1 MGAKM
6 FLSAGLALVVT
17 LQVAT
22 SAPDART
29 EAFDKLCA
37 KIQKDSGAVSDAEI
51 IKAVDEGRELGKPYV
66 ASLAVKRYLATKLK
80 PSLPVLKKAIDNAV
94 LVGDFQ
100 TVAARCKMYLQSAQ
114 PGNEAS
120 DVAATLYAAQI
131 DFLDDKDDTYRF
143 MTEEAGKFR
152 QGINAR
158 KFDAWYLNEAV
169 RRNDVPGAAKRLVL
183 VLGSN
188 LPIEEER
195 THFWAKLDWLI
206 AEIGR
211 PVPSKYEAASDCVKL
226 ATLIRGDEIRKAKC
240 GFYAANLKFKAGAAG
255 KEAEVLDKEFQ
266 PVIAAANA
274 YLGRSLTAETLKD
287 VLFVFADGDPNRGWR
302 ENQTALKQAF
312 FVSAFDRISDAD
324 REALMLW
331 DYRGYIA
338 TTEQWIALGSKH
350 AALFKRASGT
360 RSIPLTTSSPDP
372 AIFKKQAAFLQGV
385 PSSSAAQINSLAAS
399 TDLNA
404 CLDYLIQKES
414 WHLPVSSFHGVL
426 NNIWNVYSSFPRD
439 EQNKLPGDYRD
450 KAWAR
455 MGSQHVSKT
464 PLALNHNIAKDVLQ
478 YSWRSLEDK
487 SQFKAVLAAY
497 DWVPYVS
504 KERKGVFSSAY
515 SEFKGWAEKIR
526 RENAPTR
533 QNAKNARSE
542 LQKDNKKLSDISV
555 KLAAVPADK
564 PDDKKPLAEAKKKQ
578 EDVIAARN
586 KEIQDL
592 DAKIKKLDA
601 DMAIVTSLEGEFK
614 RVQSLAGDP
623 NKAPNPLCKQ
633 WGLMIKAQQ
642 AGNAGQFVQAARG
655 LYQQVKDVERNRTP
669 FGREAIERLFRPTTV
684 KGKPIDIIDF
694 QCEVLADQ
702 LTRWNPNGPNDRIV
716 EMAGWIVS
724 SKSNWGWG
732 RIPKNDMAQAI
743 KINAVIEKAVTAKL
757 GQGNWRQLFDWML
770 NTRKGQGWKNLD
782 LNKALLTRIIKEKR
796 LPAVTLMAYIQGGE
810 FGKELAEQFPVA
822 SYFDDAFVQ
831 EATASKYM
839 DYLYRHRGGAD
850 EKSKIRNFAAKTLQG
865 MSILPL
871 EYSTAKPKYTA
882 TALSE
887 WHSSAMS
894 TEEAL
899 RNATLTKIESYYGKT
914 RFDDVALGA
923 WSFRYRLKADTPEK
937 RKEFFANLSTYLDR
951 VAKAPVRVPLPY
963 LGALAQIPGDQ
974 KLTDEELA
982 VLIKMFSPA
991 CKPAAWRGSSYY
1003 DLAAKRLQD
1012 ELLEKGREKDL
1023 YALIPHFWGIGRSH
1037 GSDGLRAF
1045 ADFAEKVA
1053 KQEKYELATV
1063 YSATGLDYMGTSLD
1077 GALKNKLTV
1086 VRSKAITEVG
1096 GAIPVDPSDPRYA
1109 LFAAQADYFN
1119 GSVQRAW
1126 QSYLSRKTYFS
1137 KTIAELD
1144 TAFVTWVINMHS
1156 QASEFNEAENYC
1168 RTLMKLMD
1176 DDTSRFSAETRALV
1190 ILTYA
1195 DIAFHRLE
1203 YPRAKALYGKIVAAK
1218 EFEGTRA
1225 QIDAHLRMAEV
1236 DRLTGQFD
1244 EAIKRVEELLR
1255 NKTRYVQMEGFYHLA
1270 LIRFD
1275 MEEPL
1280 EAHLLLN
1287 KVFAMNPSHAN
1298 ARILEGRVNL
1308 ILKDYE
1314 KASEIRHVGISL
1326 ERDVIVPGKPLRMS
1340 LLDQN
1345 LSVVGRSTAIEIRVW
1360 TDSGDEEVLIL
1371 TPFADSKTRF
1381 EGELFT
1387 ALAAVEK
1394 GDKVLQLLGNDKVRY
1409 DFTDEFKK
1417 SHKVSDSVKH
1427 TLSVVSD
1434 SNMYTSSGKI
1444 LTSEEYE
1451 TRALEEKIRQR
1462 MKEAQPRAEV
1472 ALSARRP
1479 ANQIKPG
1486 NKINVRVVDPDRS
1499 ITAGKDKLAVR
1510 VLTSSGDKVPAF
1522 MLVETDTHSG
1532 IFEGAIPTESAPATA
1547 YATDSMEGREPNFVI
1562 SSGSYPA
1569 WVALADNERP
1579 KEFSID
1585 LNEFVGLGVMKL
1597 DAGEVGRRLTDFAIL
1612 ASPNGRDFHAVG
1624 SWPRTFEAWD
1634 GSPTAVIMKPVTD
1647 GKPAPSRSADALPNV
1662 ASIDGMIGN
1671 ASWNDKRQVKSE
1683 SMSASWDS
1691 KLLGV
1696 ADELKIGN
1704 NDTYILRYSGGFY
1717 LPTRQV
1723 RTLKL
1728 NSKGEGYKI
1737 LLTVDGKVGTT
1748 TDDEGRNVPSPLEFT
1763 DALKKGVHKV
1773 EIYVESV
1780 RNKKVEFDLLCDVD
1794 DKGTIGPCPADMF
1807 NPESHPEIRE
1817 ALYLAPA
1824 GITPNED
1831 ATSFNITFGEGT
1843 RARVLKI
1850 VMSDFETDAPAIN
1863 KITLKSDEGRSLLP
1877 TLSDLMALRQNER
1890 LEIVPGDKI
1899 SISYEDPKYIDKD
1912 SKVHETF
1919 LSATYANA
1927 KVSAVFVKSEEETTR
1942 YVPLRR
1948 FTAGDAVATLIN
1960 DPDMDVSEK
1969 LDVVNF
1975 TVRAGSGSPKNL
1987 QALETGKHTGIF
1999 VGRFFPV
2006 EGTPERASEIM
2017 VEEDDE
2023 VIISYFDAEN
2033 IDPGVGW
2040 ERTASIEQAHY
2051 ETPELRVYNVESREL
2066 TEEELQGKRAGEM
2079 TTRTLTALRP
2089 EEQTEKEAVTSML
2102 GGSILVELLWPTIAR
2117 SPESEATVFVQ
2128 TSAGRTARGAEIV
2141 KPFDTGVSG
2150 TLEVTKTISGSAGM
2164 KVPPGYDRCQ
2174 VVGDKFA
2181 GSALDDGR
2189 FMFSLPVELSEEE
2202 ATDTVSV
2209 KSDDDVFIGFRYV
2222 DDKGATNWI
2231 TRQVKLISDGFFDV
2245 MDRDYE
2251 NVAEGRYVGE
2261 SVYFRVI
2268 NLKKDVSDERDTV
2281 QVKLAC
2287 GAAEKNIELRET
2299 FAHSGVFKGM
2309 VDFGYATGK
2318 ASDLD
2323 EPGSM
2328 PVTYGSTVTTSYD
2341 PGEGGK
2347 VITHEVGIFKG
2358 SDGDVMP
2365 FTKRFKDPEMA
2376 VRTRLTVAEAYF
2388 ELAKKHRR
2396 MKQEKLA
2403 EEEIAEGK
2411 RLMEESLKDFPET
2424 DMRAQAD
2431 YLLANLV
2438 LELAEETDDPKEKQ
2452 KHYNAAVV
2460 QFSTIVSTYNGS
2472 TYAPKAQFKKALALE
2487 KMGDID
2493 RASDEYV
2500 KLSYRWPDN
2509 ELVPETIARL
2519 GQYFFTKGKEQ
2530 GALAKAATDLVKQE
2544 VHTIK
2549 SREEFTTAAEVF
2561 RSLAV
2566 RFPTHSL
2573 AEKTTALA
2581 AQCFMRAENCDSA
2594 ITTFE
2599 LIVDNPDANNELKAE
2614 SMYWCGDCYTRMKG
2628 GASMIEAY
2636 RMFKGLTWDY
2646 PASKWAKFARG
2657 RLADETMVKIDEA
2670 EDTEI
2675 GGRPEEE

>member
-1 MGAKM
+1 MGAKV
-6 FLSAGLALVVT
+6 FVIAGLSLVVT
-17 LQVAT
+17 LQIAT

-29 EAFDKLCA
+29 EAFGALCA
-37 KIQKDSGAVSDAEI
+37 KIQKDAGATSDAEI
-51 IKAVDEGRELGKPYV
+51 IKAIDEGRDLGKPYV
-66 ASLAVKRYLATKLK
+66 ASLAVKRYLSTRLK

-100 TVAARCKMYLQSAQ
+100 TVSARCKMYLQSAQ
-114 PGNEAS
+114 PGQEAS
-120 DVAATLYAAQI
+120 DVAAALYAAQI

-143 MTEEAGKFR
+143 MTAEAGKFR
-152 QGINAR
+152 HGINAR
-158 KFDAWYLNEAV
+158 KFDAWYLDEAV
-169 RRNDVPGAAKRLVL
+169 RRSDVPGAAKRLAIVF
-183 VLGSN
+183 GGN

-195 THFWAKLDWLI
+195 THFWSKLDWLI
-206 AEIGR
+206 AEVGR
-211 PVPSKYEAASDCVKL
+211 PVPSKYPAASDCVKL
-226 ATLIRGDEIRKAKC
+226 STLIRGDERRKAKC
-240 GFYAANLKFKAGAAG
+240 AFYAANLKFKAGAAG
-255 KEAEVLDKEFQ
+255 KEKEVLDKEFQ
-266 PVIAAANA
+266 PVIAAANT
-274 YLGRSLTAETLKD
+274 YLGKSLTAETLKD

-302 ENQTALKQAF
+302 ENQVALKQAF
-312 FVSAFDRISDAD
+312 FVSAFDRINDAD
-324 REALMLW
+324 REELMAW
-331 DYRGYIA
+331 NYRGYIA
-338 TTEQWIALGSKH
+338 TAEQWIALGAKH
-350 AALFKRASGT
+350 AALFRRASGT
-360 RSIPLTTSSPDP
+360 RSIPLVTSSQDP

-385 PSSSAAQINSLAAS
+385 SSQSAAQINSLAAS
-399 TDLNA
+399 TDFNA
-404 CLDYLIQKES
+404 CLDHLIQKES
-414 WHLPVSSFHGVL
+414 WHLPVASYHGAF
-426 NNIWNVYSSFPRD
+426 NGIWGVYSSFPRD
-439 EQNKLPGDYRD
+439 EQHKLPNDYRD

-455 MGSQHVSKT
+455 MDSQHVSKT
-464 PLALNHNIAKDVLQ
+464 PLAFHHDIAREVLQ
-478 YSWRSLEDK
+478 YRWRILEDK
-487 SQFKAVLAAY
+487 SQFKTALAAY
-497 DWVPYVS
+497 DWVPYAAR
-504 KERKGVFSSAY
+504 ERKGVFSGAY
-515 SEFKGWAEKIR
+515 DEFKGWAEKIR
-526 RENAPTR
+526 RESGPTR
-533 QNAKNARSE
+533 QNAKNARAE

-578 EDVIAARN
+578 EEVIAARN

-601 DMAIVTSLEGEFK
+601 DMAVVTSLEAEFK
-614 RVQSLAGDP
+614 RAQALTGDP
-623 NKAPNPLCKQ
+623 NRAPNPLCRQ
-633 WGLMIKAQQ
+633 WGLMVTAERS
-642 AGNAGQFVQAARG
+642 GNAGQFVQAARG
-655 LYQQVKDVERNRTP
+655 LYQLVKDVERNRTP
-669 FGREAIERLFRPTTV
+669 FGREAIARLFRPATV
-684 KGKPIDIIDF
+684 KGKPIDVIDF
-694 QCEVLADQ
+694 QCEVMADQ
-702 LTRWNPNGPNDRIV
+702 LTRWNPNGPNERIV
-716 EMAGWIVS
+716 EMAGWIVTL
-724 SKSNWGWG
+724 KNNWGWG
-732 RIPKNDMAQAI
+732 RIPKQDKAHAV
-743 KINAVIEKAVTAKL
+743 KINAVFEKAVLAKL
-757 GQGNWRQLFDWML
+757 GQGNWRQLFEWMM
-770 NTRKGQGWKNLD
+770 NTRTGQGWKDYD
-782 LNKALLTRIIKEKR
+782 LNKALLTRIVKEKR
-796 LPAVTLMAYIQGGE
+796 LPAVTLMAYLKNGD

-822 SYFDDAFVQ
+822 SYFDDSFVQ
-831 EATASKYM
+831 EATASGYM
-839 DYLYRHRGGAD
+839 DYLYRHRGGTD
-850 EKSKIRNFAAKTLQG
+850 EKSKIRNLAAKTLQG
-865 MSILPL
+865 MSVLPL
-871 EYSTAKPKYTA
+871 GYSTAKVKYTA

-887 WHSSAMS
+887 WHSSAMG
-894 TEEAL
+894 TEEAV

-914 RFDDVALGA
+914 RFDEIAMGA
-923 WSFRYRLKADTPEK
+923 WSFSYRLKADTPET
-937 RKEFFANLSTYLDR
+937 RKEFFVALSAYLDR
-951 VAKAPVRVPLPY
+951 AAKAPVRLPMPH
-963 LGALAQIPGDQ
+963 LGVLNQIPADQ
-974 KLTDEELA
+974 KLTDEEIS
-982 VLIKMFSPA
+982 VLMKMFTPA
-991 CKPAAWRGSSYY
+991 CRPADWQGGHYY
-1003 DLAAKRLQD
+1003 DLVARRLQN
-1012 ELLEKGREKDL
+1012 ELMEKGREKDL
-1023 YALIPHFWGIGRSH
+1023 YALVPHFWRIVRPH
-1037 GSDGLRAF
+1037 GTDGLKSIS
-1045 ADFAEKVA
+1045 DFSEKVLTD
-1053 KQEKYELATV
+1053 EKYELATV
-1063 YSATGLDYMGTSLD
+1063 YSTTGLDYMGASLD
-1077 GALKNKLTV
+1077 GAIKNKLTV
-1086 VRSKAITEVG
+1086 VRSKSITEVG
-1096 GAIPVDPSDPRYA
+1096 GAIPVDRSDPRYA

-1126 QSYLSRKTYFS
+1126 QSYLGKKSYFS
-1137 KTIAELD
+1137 QTIAELD

-1168 RTLMKLMD
+1168 RSLMKLMD
-1176 DDTSRFSAETRALV
+1176 DDASRFSAETRALV

-1360 TDSGDEEVLIL
+1360 TDSGDEEILIL

-1387 ALAAVEK
+1387 ALAPTEK

-1409 DFTDEFKK
+1409 DFTDGFKK
-1417 SHKVSDSVKH
+1417 SHKVSDTVKH

-1434 SNMYTSSGKI
+1434 SAMYTSSGKI
-1444 LTSEEYE
+1444 LSSEEYE
-1451 TRALEEKIRQR
+1451 TRALEERIRQR
-1462 MKEAQPRAEV
+1462 MKDAQPKTEV

-1499 ITAGKDKLAVR
+1499 TTAGRDKLAVR
-1510 VLTSSGDKVPAF
+1510 VATSSGDKIPSF

-1562 SSGSYPA
+1562 SSGNYPA

-1585 LNEFVGLGVMKL
+1585 LNEFAGLGTMKL
-1597 DAGEVGRRLTDFAIL
+1597 DASEVGRQLKDFAIL
-1612 ASPNGRDFHAVG
+1612 ASPNGQDFHMIG
-1624 SWPRTFEAWD
+1624 SWPLTFEAWD
-1634 GSPTAVIMKPVTD
+1634 GSPTAVVMERVEDQKNRA
-1647 GKPAPSRSADALPNV
+1647 PASAEGLPNV
-1662 ASIDGMIGN
+1662 AAINSMIDN
-1671 ASWNDKRQVKSE
+1671 ASWRDKRQVKSE
-1683 SMSASWDS
+1683 SMSASWDA

-1696 ADELKIGN
+1696 GDELKIGN
-1704 NDTYILRYSGGFY
+1704 NDMYVLRYSAGFY
-1717 LPTRQV
+1717 LSKRQV

-1737 LLTVDGKVGTT
+1737 VLTVDGKIGTT
-1748 TDDEGRNVPSPLEFT
+1748 TDEEGRNVPSPLEFT
-1763 DALKKGVHKV
+1763 DALKKGVHRV
-1773 EIYVESV
+1773 DVYVEAA
-1780 RNKKVEFDLLCDVD
+1780 RHMKVEFALQCDID
-1794 DKGTIGPCPADMF
+1794 DKGTIGACPADMF
-1807 NPESHPEIRE
+1807 DPDSHVEIRE

-1863 KITLKSDEGRSLLP
+1863 KITLKSNEGKALLP

-1899 SISYEDPKYIDKD
+1899 GISYEDPKYVDKD
-1912 SKVHETF
+1912 NKVHETF

-1927 KVSAVFVKSEEETTR
+1927 KVSAVFVKTEEESTR

-1975 TVRAGSGSPKNL
+1975 TVRTARGTPKQL
-1987 QALETGKHTGIF
+1987 QALETDKHTGVF

-2006 EGTPERASEIM
+2006 EEAPQRASEIM

-2023 VIISYFDAEN
+2023 VTITYFDAEN

-2040 ERTASIEQAHY
+2040 ERTATIEQAHY
-2051 ETPELRVYNVESREL
+2051 QTPELRIYDVASREL
-2066 TEEELQGKRAGEM
+2066 TEEELGGKRAGEM
-2079 TTRTLTALRP
+2079 TTRTLTAMRP
-2089 EEQTEKEAVTSML
+2089 EEQTGEDVVTSML

-2128 TSAGRTARGAEIV
+2128 TSTGRAARGAEIA
-2141 KPFDTGVSG
+2141 KPFDVGVPG
-2150 TLEVTKTISGSAGM
+2150 TLEVIKAISGAAGM
-2164 KVPPGYDRCQ
+2164 KVPPGYDRCL
-2174 VVGDKFA
+2174 VIGDKFA

-2189 FMFSLPVELSEEE
+2189 FMFSLPVELSEED
-2202 ATDTVSV
+2202 TLDTVTV
-2209 KSDDDVFIGFRYV
+2209 KSDDNVFVGFQYI

-2231 TRQVKLISDGFFDV
+2231 TREVKLASDGFFNV

-2287 GAAEKNIELRET
+2287 GDAEKSVELRET
-2299 FAHSGVFKGM
+2299 FTHSGVFKGM
-2309 VDFGYATGK
+2309 INFSYATGK
-2318 ASDLD
+2318 PGDLD
-2323 EPGSM
+2323 DPGAM
-2328 PVTYGSTVTTSYD
+2328 PVTYGSTVKTSYD

-2347 VITHEVGIFKG
+2347 VINHEVGIFKG
-2358 SDGDVMP
+2358 SDGDIMP

-2396 MKQEKLA
+2396 MKQEELA
-2403 EEEIAEGK
+2403 EKEIAEGK

-2424 DMRAQAD
+2424 EMKAQAD

-2460 QFSTIVSTYNGS
+2460 QFSTIVSTYNTSG
-2472 TYAPKAQFKKALALE
+2472 YAPKAQFKKALALE

-2519 GQYFFTKGKEQ
+2519 GQYFFAKGKEQ
-2530 GALAKAATDLVKQE
+2530 RALAKVDTDAVKQE
-2544 VHTIK
+2544 VHSIK
-2549 SREEFTTAAEVF
+2549 SRDEFTTAAEVF

-2566 RFPTHSL
+2566 RFPTHAL
-2573 AEKTTALA
+2573 AEKTTALS
-2581 AQCFMRAENCDSA
+2581 AQCFMRAEDYDNA
-2594 ITTFE
+2594 ITTFKV
-2599 LIVDNPDANNELKAE
+2599 IVDNADANNELKAE
-2614 SMYWCGDCYTRMKG
+2614 SMYWCGDCYTRKKG
-2628 GASMIEAY
+2628 GSSMVEAY